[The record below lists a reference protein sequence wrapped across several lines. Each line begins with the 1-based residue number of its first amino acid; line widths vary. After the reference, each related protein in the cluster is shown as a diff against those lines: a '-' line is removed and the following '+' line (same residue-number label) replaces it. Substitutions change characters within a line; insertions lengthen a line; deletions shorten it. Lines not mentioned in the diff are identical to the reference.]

1 MDERPDSPRIP
12 SMTEKP
18 VNLDTMLCFA
28 IHSAAHAIQRA
39 NKPLL
44 DKLGLTYPQ
53 YLVMV
58 VLWAEDNQT
67 VGSLGDRLFLESSTL
82 TPLLKR
88 LQAAGL
94 VQRVRDA
101 ADERQVRVQLT
112 EQGRALAEK
121 AKSLPGWYRQTFCEK
136 SENAEALRE
145 NITRLRDSLIQKQ
158 D

>member
-1 MDERPDSPRIP
+1 MDDRPRSPQDDT
-12 SMTEKP
+12 MTEKP
-18 VNLDTMLCFA
+18 LDLDNMLCFA

-39 NKPLL
+39 NKPLI

-67 VGSLGDRLFLESSTL
+67 VGSIGDRLFLESSTL

-88 LQAAGL
+88 LQTAGL

-121 AKSLPGWYRQTFCEK
+121 AKGLPEWYRHTFCEK
-136 SENAEALRE
+136 SDEARALRE
-145 NITRLRDSLIQKQ
+145 SITRLRDSLIQKQ

>member
-1 MDERPDSPRIP
+1 MEP
-12 SMTEKP
+12 MTEKP
-18 VNLDTMLCFA
+18 ADLDDLLCFA
-28 IHSAAHAIQRA
+28 VHSAAHAIQRA
-39 NKPLL
+39 NKPLME
-44 DKLGLTYPQ
+44 KLGLTYPQ

-58 VLWAEDNQT
+58 VLWSEDNQT
-67 VGSLGDRLFLESSTL
+67 VGSIGDRLFLESSTL

-101 ADERQVRVQLT
+101 ADERQVRIQLT

-121 AKSLPGWYRQTFCEK
+121 AKHTPEWFRHTFCEK
-136 SENAEALRE
+136 SDEAKALR
-145 NITRLRDSLIQKQ
+145 NSITKLRDSLIQKQ